1 MFDLVYPSQPAPFY
15 PRPTSERPGKQ
26 PIPQGEIL
34 PLIQPNGLVYG
45 RASRAWC
52 HSPEGCRA
60 LHPVVH
66 LHILDREGRLYLQK
80 RSMNKHL
87 LPDYWDTAV
96 GGHVSYGE
104 TAQEALYREA
114 SEELGLTAF
123 NPVFIVAYP
132 FETGRDYEQV
142 ITYATVGHPQLH
154 PDNAE
159 VSEGRW
165 WTFEE
170 IEKAL
175 GEGIITPNFEWEF
188 YRIREKLKALL

>member
-1 MFDLVYPSQPAPFY
+1 MFDLVYPLEPAPLY
-15 PRPTSERPGKQ
+15 PRPSADRPGK
-26 PIPQGEIL
+26 PARPRGEVL
-34 PLIQPNGLVYG
+34 PLIEPSGLVYG
-45 RASRAWC
+45 QAARSWC
-52 HSPEGCRA
+52 HGGGGSRA

-66 LHILDREGRLYLQK
+66 LHLIDHEGRVYLQK

-87 LPDYWDTAV
+87 LPGYWDTAV

-104 TAQEALYREA
+104 LALEALYREA
-114 SEELGLTAF
+114 AEELSLTSF
-123 NPVFIVAYP
+123 NPVYLGAYP
-132 FETGRDYEQV
+132 YDTGRDYEQV
-142 ITYATVGHPQLH
+142 IIFASVGHPDLN

-165 WTFEE
+165 WSFEE

-175 GEGIITPNFEWEF
+175 SEGILTPNFEWEF